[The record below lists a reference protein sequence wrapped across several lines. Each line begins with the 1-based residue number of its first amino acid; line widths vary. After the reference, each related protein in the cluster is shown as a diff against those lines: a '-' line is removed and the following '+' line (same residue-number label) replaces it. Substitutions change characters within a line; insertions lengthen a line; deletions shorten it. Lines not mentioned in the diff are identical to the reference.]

1 MTQAEKIRDPLAFL
15 PAIQALR
22 GLAALLVVLFHA
34 RQMLRMHGES
44 SGILEAFAGG
54 DVGVDI
60 FFIVSGFIM
69 MHIQPR
75 YAGNGVAGAG
85 RFLFKRAERVIPPYW
100 IYTLLVLAMF
110 ILAPGLS
117 QGGFP
122 DVLKSFLLIPDDQP
136 FLLMVG
142 WTLSY
147 EVLFYLTFALG
158 LALVTSRSRLMM
170 LILAIAAGLS
180 LAGVLLR
187 PVGPEL
193 KVLTSPLLLEF
204 AFGAALAWAT
214 AVFRYRSN
222 AFGLGL
228 MALGVALYVAGQM
241 WRVGEA
247 GDLRILTYGVPSAV
261 FVTGAVMTRFAVN
274 RPYRALILL
283 GSASYSLYL
292 SHWLV
297 MNAIGV
303 VWSKLDLSSDIAL
316 ASLIVVAC
324 VVWAILTYRFV
335 EQTVITTLLNLV
347 TRGHH
352 RPPAQ
357 IALAGQADP
366 SATSAP
372 AVAPASDPTR
382 S

>member
-34 RQMLRMHGES
+34 RQMLIAHGES

-75 YAGNGVAGAG
+75 YAGDGAAGAG

-100 IYTLLVLAMF
+100 IYTLLVLGMF
-110 ILAPGLS
+110 TVVPSLS

-158 LALVTSRSRLMM
+158 LALVTSRKRLMV
-170 LILAIAAGLS
+170 LILAIAAGLA
-180 LAGVLLR
+180 LAGVVLR
-187 PVGPEL
+187 PAGPEL

-204 AFGAALAWAT
+204 AFGAALASA
-214 AVFRYRSN
+214 ASVIRFRSN
-222 AFGLGL
+222 PAGLGL
-228 MALGVALYVAGQM
+228 MALGIALYVAGQM
-241 WRVGEA
+241 WHVGEA
-247 GDLRILTYGVPSAV
+247 GDLRVLTYGLPSAV
-261 FVTGAVMTRFAVN
+261 FVTGAVLTRFAVN

-303 VWSKLDLSSDIAL
+303 GWSKLGLSSDIAL
-316 ASLIVVAC
+316 AALIVAAC
-324 VVWAILTYRFV
+324 VAWAILTYRFV
-335 EQTVITTLLNLV
+335 EQTVITTLLNLA
-347 TRGHH
+347 TRDRH

-357 IALAGQADP
+357 IALAGQAEP
-366 SATSAP
+366 PAASAP
-372 AVAPASDPTR
+372 VAAPAPDPTLT
-382 S
+382 